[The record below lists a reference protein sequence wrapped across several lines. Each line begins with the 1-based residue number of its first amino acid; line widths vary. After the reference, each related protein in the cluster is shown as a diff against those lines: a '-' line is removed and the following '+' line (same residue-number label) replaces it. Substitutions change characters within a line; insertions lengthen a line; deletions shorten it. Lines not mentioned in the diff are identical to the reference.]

1 MLSVATVYKGNII
14 KNLIMDCQSYTKVPP
29 KRDYGRYFCIMAEK
43 GGTSHGGLTE
53 KLSPFFHAK
62 KQEVNAYGR

>member
-1 MLSVATVYKGNII
+1 MADDKT
-14 KNLIMDCQSYTKVPP
+14 TKT
-29 KRDYGRYFCIMAEK
+29 IMAEK

>member
-1 MLSVATVYKGNII
+1 MLLSA
-14 KNLIMDCQSYTKVPP
+14 NLTQVLP
-29 KRDYGRYFCIMAEK
+29 KRDYGRYFCILAEK

-53 KLSPFFHAK
+53 KLSPFFYAQ

>member
-1 MLSVATVYKGNII
+1 
-14 KNLIMDCQSYTKVPP
+14 MDCQSYTKYRPNETT
-29 KRDYGRYFCIMAEK
+29 GGICIMAEK

>member
-1 MLSVATVYKGNII
+1 
-14 KNLIMDCQSYTKVPP
+14 
-29 KRDYGRYFCIMAEK
+29 MAEK

-62 KQEVNAYGR
+62 KQEVNAYAVRQDTYKLNQRIRQMEFLSRYSIDTLAQLETYR